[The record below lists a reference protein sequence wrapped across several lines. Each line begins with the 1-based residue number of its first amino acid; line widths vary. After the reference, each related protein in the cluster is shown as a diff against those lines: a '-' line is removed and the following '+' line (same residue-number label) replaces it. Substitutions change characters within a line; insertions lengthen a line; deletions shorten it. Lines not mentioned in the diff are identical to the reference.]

1 MSDIAPPPAP
11 EIPIDPAAPAHTI
24 GGVVGRLA
32 RASAIYG
39 IASFT
44 IRAANFLLI
53 PLYTRYLSPADYGVI
68 YLAETVAV
76 FLLLFGN
83 LAMDTATQRL
93 YFQYEKNPAEL
104 SSYLG
109 TIVRFALATMATLL
123 TMAYVIGP
131 PAQRLIGGHLEVP
144 FFPFIAIALATA
156 TLSQIVN
163 HRLAI
168 YQAARQPKLYGLFSV
183 GLLALTSI
191 AAVYRVVFQGRG
203 AVGMLSGKLV
213 AAVAVAA
220 IAAWTMRAYMRAPF
234 RWRFVRETLA
244 FSLPVVPHQMM
255 AWGLILADR
264 FILEHYRN
272 VGEVGIYSLAY
283 TLGMAMFMVTQA
295 LSQAWVPL
303 FFELAGKDE
312 ESHRILGRICSGLI
326 ILLVAIASLGTLL
339 SPVFVHFALDP
350 RYRAADKIVP
360 LIVVGYLFHSLF
372 SLFHISIMQSKRTG
386 YIFAASSVAFAANLV
401 LNFIMIPRW
410 GMYGAAWATTLAYG
424 IEALIAYYFAQRLF
438 HLAYNP
444 AEIIAAAGVCA
455 GALWITQLPLAAG
468 LRVWVLIGGTL
479 ISWGLLAAIG
489 RRDLRLAY
497 NRLRRR

>member
-1 MSDIAPPPAP
+1 MSDLAPP
-11 EIPIDPAAPAHTI
+11 EMPIDPAALTPTI
-24 GGVVGRLA
+24 GGVLGRLA

-53 PLYTRYLSPADYGVI
+53 PLYTRYLSPADYGII

-104 SSYLG
+104 NSYIG
-109 TIVRFALATMATLL
+109 TVVRFAIATMAALL

-131 PAQRLIGGHLEVP
+131 PVQRLFGGHLEVP

-156 TLSQIVN
+156 ALSQVVN

-168 YQAARQPKLYGLFSV
+168 YQAARQPKLFGLFSV
-183 GLLALTSI
+183 GLLALSSV
-191 AAVYRVVFQGRG
+191 AAVYRVVFQRRG
-203 AVGMLSGKLV
+203 AVGMLSGKLI
-213 AAVAVAA
+213 AA
-220 IAAWTMRAYMRAPF
+220 IAVSAIAVWTMRSYMRTPF

-272 VGEVGIYSLAY
+272 VSEVGIYSLAY
-283 TLGMAMFMVTQA
+283 TLGMVMFMVTQA

-303 FFELAGKDE
+303 FFELAAKDE
-312 ESHRILGRICSGLI
+312 ESHRVLGRICSGLV
-326 ILLVAIASLGTLL
+326 ILLAAIASLGTLL
-339 SPVFVHFALDP
+339 SPAFVRLALDP
-350 RYRAADKIVP
+350 RYHAADKIVP

-386 YIFAASSVAFAANLV
+386 YIFAASSVAFAANIV
-401 LNFIMIPRW
+401 LNLIMIPRW

-424 IEALIAYYFAQRLF
+424 IEAVIAYFFAQRFF
-438 HLAYNP
+438 HLVYNP
-444 AEIIAAAGVCA
+444 SEIFAAASVCA
-455 GALWITQLPLAAG
+455 GALWITQLPPAASS
-468 LRVWVLIGGTL
+468 RVWLPIGGTL
-479 ISWGLLAAIG
+479 VSWGLLAAIG